1 MCNKCCI
8 KSEGMLRLLSLRQD
22 WYLTDQVLVSHSWED
37 PILGLT
43 RGQEKSGSFKHL
55 KPMNKLRFRH
65 ISHVKRV
72 VSDSDMNLDSTSGKK
87 TKALG
92 MVRHFSLSSKIL
104 FSPAA
109 SQFLPSQAYSHPN
122 LWISPYF
129 TIISRVSS
137 EQAERSYQTH
147 GGTQN
152 IKLLIQQM
160 VIWRR
165 IIPEYRMVIKRP
177 SVGWL
182 AWLQDWGAG
191 TPREGLKWI

>member
-1 MCNKCCI
+1 M

-92 MVRHFSLSSKIL
+92 KTL
-104 FSPAA
+104 FTRFKNPI
-109 SQFLPSQAYSHPN
+109 FPSQP
-122 LWISPYF
+122 IPP
-129 TIISRVSS
+129 VSS
-137 EQAERSYQTH
+137 LFPSKSVNLSIFYHNFQSQLRTGGEIVSNTRRDPKHKITDSANGNLAENYS
-147 GGTQN
+147 G
-152 IKLLIQQM
+152 I
-160 VIWRR
+160 
-165 IIPEYRMVIKRP
+165 
-177 SVGWL
+177 
-182 AWLQDWGAG
+182 
-191 TPREGLKWI
+191 